1 LIFEPLV
8 RYYVCIKTL
17 ERKCLLIHCQF
28 DDTEERHLH
37 TKSKLNKQLDDA
49 KHELNSTVNKLGTVE
64 EERLE
69 GIARVEACQKRID
82 IIEKLMEAEERQ
94 TNETRCKRIEAFHE
108 FEKAFIAKQQSW
120 NGLLSQ

>member
-1 LIFEPLV
+1 VPK
-8 RYYVCIKTL
+8 Y
-17 ERKCLLIHCQF
+17 LLFHAQF
-28 DDTEERHLH
+28 DSAEERHLH

-82 IIEKLMEAEERQ
+82 VIEKLIDAEARQ
-94 TNETRCKRIEAFHE
+94 TMDARRKRIEAFHK
-108 FEKAFIAKQQSW
+108 FEEAFIAKQQSW
-120 NGLLSQ
+120 NGLLAQ